1 MWVGLGFANAE
12 DIYREV
18 ERSIGS
24 EIVVCITRGSNLL
37 LITLISRAR
46 MCDTTTITRPQRA
59 SVPEKSGGR
68 VEKWIK
74 AGEEGMGKERA

>member
-1 MWVGLGFANAE
+1 MAGCWFANAE

-24 EIVVCITRGSNLL
+24 EIVVCITRGSNIL
-37 LITLISRAR
+37 LITLISRSR

-59 SVPEKSGGR
+59 SAPERSGGR
-68 VEKWIK
+68 VEKWIE
-74 AGEEGMGKERA
+74 AGEEGMGNERA